1 MYLHHWGLYLT
12 DDQFKMLF
20 DKFDHDKDGKISYE
34 DFQNTVGMEINPMEF
49 LYFRQDNP
57 RVPHSANCKH
67 EKCWQTPVGCSDYC
81 NIHWKIFKEK
91 GI

>member
-1 MYLHHWGLYLT
+1 
-12 DDQFKMLF
+12 
-20 DKFDHDKDGKISYE
+20 
-34 DFQNTVGMEINPMEF
+34 MEINPMEF